1 MSQVKQIEEMAKV
14 LTYEIA
20 WDEDEIPTVNC
31 LETAKRLYCEGYRKV
46 DDIFDDIF
54 EGRLEVV
61 NKRSG
66 DKLKK
71 ASDVEEKIFAEI
83 EKQLARYSHLHRYAE
98 EAREVTEEY
107 ADGTPCEMTSVW
119 EVISL
124 HKNGWDDY
132 ETMCKLQ
139 DNIGNIEKSRL
150 LKEFEGD
157 IAELKKKFIG
167 KDTNVTTNAEEGK

>member
-1 MSQVKQIEEMAKV
+1 MAA
-14 LTYEIA
+14 E
-20 WDEDEIPTVNC
+20 
-31 LETAKRLYCEGYRKV
+31 
-46 DDIFDDIF
+46 IF
-54 EGRLEVV
+54 E
-61 NKRSG
+61 
-66 DKLKK
+66 
-71 ASDVEEKIFAEI
+71 EI

-132 ETMCKLQ
+132 ETMNKLQ

-157 IAELKKKFIG
+157 IAELKKKY
-167 KDTNVTTNAEEGK
+167 AEEEK